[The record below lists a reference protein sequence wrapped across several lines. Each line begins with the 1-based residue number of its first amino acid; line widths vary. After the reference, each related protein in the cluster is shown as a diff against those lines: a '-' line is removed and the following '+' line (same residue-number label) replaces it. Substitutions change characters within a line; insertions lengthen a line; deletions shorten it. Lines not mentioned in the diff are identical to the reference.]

1 MLKRGL
7 AFALVLV
14 MLLSVASAVE
24 VPTGDGG
31 TYQVSAWAQKDV
43 AKALE
48 LGLLSGPKSGDYRQP
63 IERGNFGMSAAKLV
77 ALAFDTDLDTYWN
90 FVSLRDAMAGKTQTP
105 IYTQLGILQGRGN
118 GDLDQLGTIT
128 RQEAAVMLARAYR
141 LYSGEIHDDAEPLT
155 YADKGEIADWA
166 MTDVQLMT
174 HLGIM
179 NGVGEN
185 QFAPKSSY
193 SVEQCL
199 VTLVR
204 LYETTCKGKT
214 PDQTNPFVMTERE
227 QAMGKAWTAGL
238 YYVTSAEQGGTLAVA
253 HGGAFAGS
261 MGPQRAYILVLDKD
275 LKAKEYRNIIKYE
288 HNTFFGQDEN
298 AMGDAGIQKLWVS
311 EDGSKVYF
319 QSTLENDVYP
329 YNPDGTYGK
338 LLFAKGVYTVTLDV
352 ATGKQTYTRADLT

>member
-1 MLKRGL
+1 
-7 AFALVLV
+7 
-14 MLLSVASAVE
+14 
-24 VPTGDGG
+24 
-31 TYQVSAWAQKDV
+31 
-43 AKALE
+43 
-48 LGLLSGPKSGDYRQP
+48 
-63 IERGNFGMSAAKLV
+63 
-77 ALAFDTDLDTYWN
+77 
-90 FVSLRDAMAGKTQTP
+90 
-105 IYTQLGILQGRGN
+105 
-118 GDLDQLGTIT
+118 
-128 RQEAAVMLARAYR
+128 MLARAYR

-185 QFAPKSSY
+185 RFAPKSSY

-204 LYETTCKGKT
+204 LYETTCKNKT

-227 QAMGKAWTAGL
+227 EAIGKAWTADL

-275 LKAKEYRNIIKYE
+275 LNAKEYRNIIKYE

>member
-1 MLKRGL
+1 
-7 AFALVLV
+7 
-14 MLLSVASAVE
+14 
-24 VPTGDGG
+24 
-31 TYQVSAWAQKDV
+31 
-43 AKALE
+43 
-48 LGLLSGPKSGDYRQP
+48 
-63 IERGNFGMSAAKLV
+63 
-77 ALAFDTDLDTYWN
+77 
-90 FVSLRDAMAGKTQTP
+90 
-105 IYTQLGILQGRGN
+105 
-118 GDLDQLGTIT
+118 
-128 RQEAAVMLARAYR
+128 MLARAYR
-141 LYSGEIHDDAEPLT
+141 LYSGEIHDDAEPLS

-166 MTDVQLMT
+166 KTDVQLMT

-179 NGVGEN
+179 NGVGEDK
-185 QFAPKSSY
+185 FAPKGSY

-214 PDQTNPFVMTERE
+214 PDQTNLFVMTERE

-352 ATGKQTYTRADLT
+352 ETGRQTYTRADLT